1 MLKVQ
6 DIHLNRCKNGVLAE
20 HSNIQQCTAVVRGE
34 LQHLKKQEPV
44 KTPIQTNNPQI
55 LSTWYLCVCVRVCNF
70 CSHSKRQRL
79 TSHIPRM
86 SRIIDKTRT
95 PSFPH
100 VYISEWKKGV
110 MGMKSPPSTVNVLI
124 CSDTWICMPTMHTH
138 LSHLLRTNV
147 QPVKLKFSF
156 SWQLWLIFPWFNA
169 WLWTACLNLS
179 LCLLV
184 NLSCTSYACMSVL
197 DFLLTIWGG
206 ITLVCTSLALSCE
219 C

>member
-1 MLKVQ
+1 MECWLNIATYSNVLQLSEGNFSILKSKNQ
-6 DIHLNRCKNGVLAE
+6 SKHLSKQT
-20 HSNIQQCTAVVRGE
+20 I
-34 LQHLKKQEPV
+34 LKFYPLG
-44 KTPIQTNNPQI
+44 I
-55 LSTWYLCVCVRVCNF
+55 CVFVCVCNF

-197 DFLLTIWGG
+197 DFLLTIWVG